1 MQLKKL
7 QKLLIIGILFLLLD
21 SNILL
26 VKGEYSK
33 NENFSIPSPSNHLQY
48 IIETYDVT
56 TNDGFFVTLTRY
68 VGSKHPSIMFI
79 HGMGCNHKIYDWDE
93 NHSLAR
99 FLNNEGWDVWMLDL
113 RTHDGDGDFFF
124 VKGSDREYINRY
136 WDFNRT
142 LLKIDV
148 VTGIDFI
155 KNKTGEQKIF
165 LSGHSYGGYLAYAYA
180 ELIRQDDLAGIITT
194 GASPYAMPKEFQ
206 ANLLTK
212 ISYCFFLGKKAFVRP
227 FGVPFT
233 FHSKLSID
241 NIYRQWQKYKY
252 SLFYENTTPDYIQ
265 MTIGYHGD
273 SESAGV
279 WVDMF
284 IGKDPDTYHSD
295 WVDPQTLYDY
305 STNLLKIHTPILFIA
320 GENDPQDPSVDINRG
335 FQNVSST
342 IKEFHSFPHHSHLDL
357 LLGDDAST
365 VIFPIIS
372 QWMNSQVSK

>member
-1 MQLKKL
+1 MFINKL
-7 QKLLIIGILFLLLD
+7 RKILVIGLLLILLD

-26 VKGEYSK
+26 VKADSSK
-33 NENFSIPSPSNHLQY
+33 KESSLMNTSSNHHQY
-48 IIETYDVT
+48 TIELYNVT
-56 TNDGFFVTLTRY
+56 TNDGSSMNLTRY
-68 VGSKHPSIMFI
+68 VGSKYPSIMLI

-99 FLNNEGWDVWMLDL
+99 YLNNDGRDVWMLDL

-124 VKGSDREYINRY
+124 VEDSDREYINRY

-148 VTGIDFI
+148 VTAIDFI

-180 ELIRQDDLAGIITT
+180 EIMGQDDLTGIITT

-212 ISYCFFLGKKAFVRP
+212 YLYCFFLGKKAFVRP
-227 FGVPFT
+227 FGFPFT
-233 FHSKLSID
+233 YHSKYSID
-241 NIYRQWQKYKY
+241 RIYRQWQKYKY
-252 SLFYENTTPDYIQ
+252 ALFYENTTPIDIQ
-265 MTIGYHGD
+265 MTIGYQGD

-284 IGKDPDTYHSD
+284 IGKDPEVYNGD

-305 STNLLKIHTPILFIA
+305 STNLSKINIPILFIA
-320 GENDPQDPSVDINRG
+320 GENDPQDPSIDIYRG

-342 IKEFHSFPHHSHLDL
+342 IKEFHSFPKHSHLDL

-365 VIFPIIS
+365 IIFPIIS
-372 QWMNSQVSK
+372 QWMNARIST